1 MHPGEIA
8 RHAPRRTAIVCG
20 STRRDYTWLDSRSRN
35 IAALLHHR
43 GLRPGDVIALL
54 LGNSAEFLAVAWAA
68 QRSGLHYVPIPPR
81 LQPSEAAYILAD
93 SGAAALFVD
102 DAGRQ
107 ACPDGRSGE
116 VLTFTIGSEPVSG
129 SESLDVALDVP
140 EVSTALPC
148 VEPLEGSDM
157 LYTSGTTGRPKGV
170 RRPLERQPLGAD
182 RRRVERAQELFRM
195 DENTVFLSPAP
206 LYHAAPLRFAM
217 NVLRIGGRVVLMPR
231 FDAEKTLA
239 LIEGECVTHSQ
250 WVPTMFARLL
260 ELPVAARTRFDLSS
274 HRVAIHAGAPC
285 GVALKHRMID
295 WWGPIL
301 HEYYSGTES
310 IGFTHVTSEE
320 WLERPGTVGRPWRC
334 DIYIVDEHGRE
345 CPAGV
350 IGQVYLSGGSPLE
363 YHGDPAK
370 TAAAHHPSGW
380 ATMGDLGYVDNDG
393 YLFLTD
399 RKAFTIISGGVNIYP
414 REVEERLL
422 EHRAVA
428 DAAVFGVPDED
439 LGEVVMAVVEPAP
452 GCSPSLALAR
462 ELYQHLRDRL
472 AGFKAPRHLDF
483 VASLPR
489 LETGKIRKH
498 DLRTRYLAADE
509 RGHSADQMKGG

>member
-8 RHAPRRTAIVCG
+8 RHTPQRTAIVCG
-20 STRRDYTWLDSRSRN
+20 STRRDYAWLDSRSRN

-43 GLRPGDVIALL
+43 GLRPGAVIALQ
-54 LGNSAEFLAVAWAA
+54 LGNSEEFLAVAWAA
-68 QRSGLHYVPIPPR
+68 QRSGLYYVPMSPR
-81 LQPSEAAYILAD
+81 LQSSEAAYILAD
-93 SGAAALFVD
+93 SGTAALFVD
-102 DAGRQ
+102 DAVRATYPEGE
-107 ACPDGRSGE
+107 AGE
-116 VLTFTIGSEPVSG
+116 VPTFFIGSEPIAG
-129 SESLDVALDVP
+129 SECLDVALDAP
-140 EVSTALPC
+140 EVSTAARC
-148 VEPLEGSDM
+148 MAPLEGSDM

-170 RRPLERQPLGAD
+170 RRVLEDQPLGAD
-182 RRRVERAQELFRM
+182 WRRVERAQALFKM

-231 FDAEKTLA
+231 FDAEQTLL
-239 LIEGECVTHSQ
+239 LIEREGVTHSQ
-250 WVPTMFARLL
+250 WVPTMFTRLL
-260 ELPVAARTRFDLSS
+260 ELPVATRTRFELSS

-285 GVALKHRMID
+285 AVALKHRMID

-310 IGFTHVTSEE
+310 IGFTHATCAE
-320 WLERPGTVGRPWRC
+320 WLARPGTVGRPWRC
-334 DIYIVDEHGRE
+334 DIHIVDEHGRE
-345 CPAGV
+345 CLAGV
-350 IGQVYLSGGSPLE
+350 VGQVYFSGGAALN

-380 ATMGDLGYVDNDG
+380 ATMGDLGYVDADG

-422 EHRAVA
+422 EHQAVA
-428 DAAVFGVPDED
+428 DAAVFGVPDAD
-439 LGEVVMAVVEPAP
+439 LGEVVVAVVEPAA

-462 ELYQHLRDRL
+462 ELYLHLREGL

-489 LETGKIRKH
+489 LDTGKIRKH
-498 DLRTRYLAADE
+498 DLRTRYLAAGE
-509 RGHSADQMKGG
+509 RGYSVAQMKGG